1 MTATDRDHGPDG
13 SVLFSLIDGDSE
25 GRFQI
30 DPKSGV
36 IELRKQLDRETKEM
50 YSLIIRATDQGVP
63 SLSSTATVNVEL
75 LDVNDNPPLC
85 NNSSYVIGVAENFTV
100 NGTVLK
106 LQCSDADVGENS
118 VVSYNISSGKA
129 SVVHALNWS
138 SGKSN

>member
-85 NNSSYVIGVAENFTV
+85 NNSSFVIEVAENFTV

-129 SVVHALNWS
+129 SVVHALNWN
-138 SGKSN
+138 SGK